1 MRPASR
7 RRADEPRPS
16 PPSPVAPQSPGSAS
30 DRLRGHVDALLL
42 AAMDHVASSRLAEL
56 TRSLL
61 PVTPPWE
68 DEADNVLAL
77 ADAMAMAI
85 LLAVFTPATSGATAL
100 DRLARARPPSTAEE
114 ATALAALQRSRMRLL
129 RVEAPSAG
137 GVARLRDL
145 LSGETVLVLDDT
157 LGPHTVGV
165 AVLVRLVPAGEER
178 SVFVGA
184 VTPLD
189 EAALA
194 VAQRFVRPGRP
205 ELLTPLRCA
214 EAVFRHVLHHGGPEV
229 PGLNRP
235 FPGTAGEPPDEED
248 PLDAIA
254 ALWSGPDALR
264 DPEDVRFVRAETSLD
279 ALVDMLASVA
289 GTRMHGLAA
298 LSGGY
303 AAIALLQLEVLGRRA
318 AVGSGTVTLETVAA
332 AVEAGIAAGELP
344 PGTRTA
350 LAEARRALGAATPA
364 AGAGARE
371 GELDRVIGRIQALR
385 AKTVAQGCTE
395 AEALAAA
402 AKVAELLDR
411 YGLDLGERELRA
423 QSCEGAPVETAR
435 RRAGPLDDCVPA
447 VAGFFDCRVWGEKS
461 PAGTLRYVFFG
472 LPADVAGARYLYDL
486 VEAAFATETALF
498 RAGANY
504 AAMPSGM
511 RRTATNSF
519 QIGLGRGIAA
529 KLHTLR
535 EAREGALRTAAGRD
549 LVVAKAD
556 VIEAELAGL
565 GLQLRARSR
574 SRGARVLREQYE
586 QGRQAG
592 LGFSYTPGL
601 ERGGQRA

>member
-1 MRPASR
+1 
-7 RRADEPRPS
+7 
-16 PPSPVAPQSPGSAS
+16 
-30 DRLRGHVDALLL
+30 
-42 AAMDHVASSRLAEL
+42 MDHVAPSRLGEV

-61 PVTPPWE
+61 PATPPWE
-68 DEADNVLAL
+68 DEADNVLVL
-77 ADAMAMAI
+77 ADAMALAT
-85 LLAVFTPATSGATAL
+85 LLVVFAPAASGATAL
-100 DRLARARPPSTAEE
+100 DRLARARPTLTMDE
-114 ATALAALQRSRMRLL
+114 AAALAALQHSRMRLL
-129 RVEAPSAG
+129 RVEAPSTS

-145 LSGETVLVLDDT
+145 LSGEVAALQDDT

-165 AVLVRLVPAGEER
+165 ALLARLAPAGEGR
-178 SVFVGA
+178 VLFAGA

-189 EAALA
+189 ETALT

-214 EAVFRHVLHHGGPEV
+214 EAVFRHVLHHGGLEV

-235 FPGTAGEPPDEED
+235 FPGTAGAPPEEED
-248 PLDAIA
+248 ALDAIA
-254 ALWSGPDALR
+254 ALWSGPDAVR

-279 ALVDMLASVA
+279 AVVAMLASVA
-289 GTRMHGLAA
+289 GTQTHGLAA

-303 AAIALLQLEVLGRRA
+303 AAIVLLQLEVLARRA

-332 AVEAGIAAGELP
+332 AVEAGIAAGDLP
-344 PGTRTA
+344 PGTRAA

-364 AGAGARE
+364 AGADARE

-411 YGLDLGERELRA
+411 YGLDLGEQELRA

-461 PAGTLRYVFFG
+461 STGTLRYVFFG

-498 RAGANY
+498 RAGADY

-511 RRTATNSF
+511 RRTATSSF

-529 KLHTLR
+529 KLRTLR
-535 EAREGALRTAAGRD
+535 EAREGAVRTAAGRD

-565 GLQLRARSR
+565 GLQLRTRSR
-574 SRGARVLREQYE
+574 SRGARVLPEQYE

-601 ERGGQRA
+601 EREGQEA